1 MMVEVDVKAPI
12 HVIDRAHRIGPVYD
26 RLGENK
32 KCRSI
37 IVKFN
42 NFGFRTAFYRKRKQL
57 KNDARI
63 RIDLTKEN
71 YKFFKDAINFINN
84 KKGNNGVY
92 VFIDVNC
99 RIKIVDTTRD
109 EEAFVFCMDDVKNFL
124 A

>member
-1 MMVEVDVKAPI
+1 MVEVGVKAPI

-26 RLGENK
+26 RLGDNK

-42 NFGFRTAFYRKRKQL
+42 NFGFRTAFYRK
-57 KNDARI
+57 
-63 RIDLTKEN
+63 IDLTKEN
-71 YKFFKDAINFINN
+71 YKFFKDAINFIKN

-92 VFIDVNC
+92 VFVDVNC